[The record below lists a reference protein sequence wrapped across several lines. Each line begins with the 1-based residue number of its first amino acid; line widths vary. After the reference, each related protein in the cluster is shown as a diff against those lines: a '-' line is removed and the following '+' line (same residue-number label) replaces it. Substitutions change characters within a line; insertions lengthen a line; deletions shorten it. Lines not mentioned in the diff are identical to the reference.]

1 MPYGCAVRDA
11 GSRSSGPATARHR
24 SPSSTSRRLP
34 TAVAAIAVAA
44 ALLGGGAAALAF
56 AHRPDGAGATA
67 DVAGP
72 VAAAASPVAER
83 SPEPSPTPREPA
95 VFTILGAGDVLL
107 HNAVTFAATQGGV
120 IDYSTVLS
128 GLDPWV
134 QGADLALCH
143 FETPVV
149 PPGEKVT
156 TYPMFGVPTQI
167 VTDLAEQGW
176 DGCSTASNHSIDRG
190 FAGIEAT
197 LGAFDAAGL
206 GHVGT
211 ARNQAESDAP
221 QLYRLERA
229 GRTFTVAQLSM
240 AYGLN
245 GLALPADKPW
255 AVDLIDVDRTVA
267 RATAARAAGADLV
280 VVSLHDGTEYR
291 EAPTESQLTVTQALA
306 DSGVVDLVLG
316 HHAHVPQAVARLAGG
331 PGGTGMWVAY
341 GLGNMVSNQSA
352 ECCTAATSNG
362 LLLTATVTAEPDE
375 PARVTGV
382 EWTGITVDRAA
393 GHRVRALVD
402 AAADPGAGTLSADEL
417 AAREQRVRDVVGTEA
432 PERTTPPTPTGPAP
446 TVLRRP

>member
-1 MPYGCAVRDA
+1 M
-11 GSRSSGPATARHR
+11 ARHR
-24 SPSSTSRRLP
+24 SRSSTPRRLP
-34 TAVAAIAVAA
+34 AALAGTAVAAAV
-44 ALLGGGAAALAF
+44 LGGGAAALALPG
-56 AHRPDGAGATA
+56 RSDDVAGATA
-67 DVAGP
+67 DAQAP
-72 VAAAASPVAER
+72 AATATTNT
-83 SPEPSPTPREPA
+83 PEPSPSPPEPA

-107 HNAVTFAATQGGV
+107 HNAVTSAATQDGV

-143 FETPVV
+143 FETPIV

-156 TYPMFGVPTQI
+156 TYPMFGVPAQI
-167 VTDLAEQGW
+167 VTDLVEQGW

-190 FAGIEAT
+190 FAGVEAT
-197 LGAFDAAGL
+197 LTAFDAAGL

-211 ARNQAESDAP
+211 ARSQAESDAP
-221 QLYRLERA
+221 QLYTLERA
-229 GRTFTVAQLSM
+229 GRTLTVAQFSI

-245 GLALPADKPW
+245 GLVLPADKPW
-255 AVDLIDVDRTVA
+255 AVDLIDVDRTIA

-291 EAPTESQLTVTQALA
+291 ETPTESQLTATQALA

-316 HHAHVPQAVARLAGG
+316 HHAHVPQAITHLAGG
-331 PGGTGMWVAY
+331 PDGAGMWVAY

-362 LLLTATVTAEPDE
+362 LLLTATVTAEPDG
-375 PARVTGV
+375 PAHVTGV

-402 AAADPGAGTLSADEL
+402 AVADPDAGTLSADEL
-417 AAREQRVRDVVGTEA
+417 AAREQRVREVVGTEA

-446 TVLRRP
+446 VVQQRP